1 MQEFVK
7 SCWGVSQWA
16 CTLGWAWMRRPFG
29 MLRVILVACGQL
41 DTGISFYGVETLFWY
56 FLCLNS
62 FGNSFAI
69 WYISC
74 LYRIVSLVVKWMFG
88 KTSTKPRN
96 FMKKIVGALGFV
108 FTGPPKPASDLLKI
122 FKRYLKGKIVHRKA
136 HLFCIL
142 IKCIEI
148 S

>member
-1 MQEFVK
+1 
-7 SCWGVSQWA
+7 
-16 CTLGWAWMRRPFG
+16 
-29 MLRVILVACGQL
+29 
-41 DTGISFYGVETLFWY
+41 
-56 FLCLNS
+56 
-62 FGNSFAI
+62 
-69 WYISC
+69 
-74 LYRIVSLVVKWMFG
+74 MFG

-96 FMKKIVGALGFV
+96 FMKKIVGALNLGFV

-122 FKRYLKGKIVHRKA
+122 FKRYLKGKIDRKA

>member
-1 MQEFVK
+1 
-7 SCWGVSQWA
+7 
-16 CTLGWAWMRRPFG
+16 
-29 MLRVILVACGQL
+29 
-41 DTGISFYGVETLFWY
+41 
-56 FLCLNS
+56 
-62 FGNSFAI
+62 
-69 WYISC
+69 
-74 LYRIVSLVVKWMFG
+74 MFG

-96 FMKKIVGALGFV
+96 FMKKIVGALNLGFV

-136 HLFCIL
+136 HLFSIL